1 MKRSMYVLMAGL
13 IFLSGISLSGCKKD
27 EDEDENPVP
36 SAEKDAYMFDVS
48 ADTEWDYWTV
58 GKDGDQMFI
67 MQANEMP
74 TQVYLKV
81 DNQFPGYTVFLND
94 AGRPDRALI
103 QDHIFLFG
111 NFNENMMDISVVLP
125 DGEVTIIREV
135 ETAINWNNFTM
146 KDFEEVEAW
155 SDVIRWSGH
164 VVSAVSC
171 GVGYAAAVP
180 TGGISL
186 ALAYVGCG
194 AAVVGIASEF
204 VPEDYPLVGLSAST
218 IGNVATVVGCAQSL
232 GIGCALDLSATAL
245 SETANAVQYF
255 EEQEDEVRLAESLL
269 FTGSGDVQVTLTWDN
284 TSDLDLW
291 VTDPSGEKI
300 YYANSTSASG
310 GELDFDDTD
319 GFGPENIYW
328 PLGEAPAGEYF
339 CQVHY
344 YSGTGTAN
352 YTVRIQAFGQVNQY
366 EGSLNPDEV
375 ADIATFSSGKSFTI
389 NPIMKTKAFVKPE
402 WMVK

>member
-1 MKRSMYVLMAGL
+1 MYAFLAGL
-13 IFLSGISLSGCKKD
+13 IFLSGITLSGCKKD
-27 EDEDENPVP
+27 EDEDDNTTPANQE
-36 SAEKDAYMFDVS
+36 AYFMDVS
-48 ADTEWDYWTV
+48 ADTDWDYWTV
-58 GKDGDQMFI
+58 GKGGDQMFI
-67 MQANEMP
+67 MQANELP

-81 DNQFPGYTVFLND
+81 DNDYPGYTVFLND
-94 AGRPDRALI
+94 GGRPEKAMI
-103 QDHIFLFG
+103 QGHIFLFG

-125 DGEVTIIREV
+125 NGEVEIFREIV
-135 ETAINWNNFTM
+135 TEVNWNEFGY
-146 KDFEEVEAW
+146 KDFENVEAW

-180 TGGISL
+180 TGGVSL

-204 VPEDYPLVGLSAST
+204 LPEDYELVGLSAST
-218 IGNVATVVGCAQSL
+218 IGNVATAVGCAQSL
-232 GIGCALDLSATAL
+232 GVGCALDLSATAL

-255 EEQEDEVRLAESLL
+255 EEQEDNVRLAESLL

-291 VTDPSGEKI
+291 VTDPDGEKI

-310 GELDFDDTD
+310 GELDYDDVD

-328 PLGEAPAGEYF
+328 AQGAAPAGTYL

-344 YSGTGTAN
+344 YGGSGTAN
-352 YTVRIQAFGQVNQY
+352 YNVLIQAFGQTNQY
-366 EGSLNPDEV
+366 SGALNPDEV
-375 ADIATFSSGKSFTI
+375 VDIATFSSGKSFTI
-389 NPIMKTKAFVKPE
+389 SPIMKTRPFVKPE
-402 WMVK
+402 WMTK